1 MDVKLENFI
10 NLKKCVMNYKK
21 ENGED
26 LYDRVLVSAMLQT
39 YYLPTKDWGTKIGGT
54 LFMDS
59 ESKTWLPVYTSLS
72 KYGDAAGKLEV
83 CEFSL
88 PEIIKYVREEELDG
102 IIINWGEEDEISIKK
117 KDLYAVLLSYA
128 NENLND

>member
-1 MDVKLENFI
+1 MKLDDFI
-10 NLKKCVMNYKK
+10 NLKKCIMNYKK
-21 ENGED
+21 ENDEA

-39 YYLPTKDWGTKIGGT
+39 YYLPTKDLGTKIGGT

-72 KYGDAAGKLEV
+72 KYGDAAEKLEV
-83 CEFSL
+83 CEFNL
-88 PEIIKYVREEELDG
+88 PEIIKYVREERLDG
-102 IIINWGEEDEISIKK
+102 IIINWGEEGEINIKT

-128 NENLND
+128 TAEEI